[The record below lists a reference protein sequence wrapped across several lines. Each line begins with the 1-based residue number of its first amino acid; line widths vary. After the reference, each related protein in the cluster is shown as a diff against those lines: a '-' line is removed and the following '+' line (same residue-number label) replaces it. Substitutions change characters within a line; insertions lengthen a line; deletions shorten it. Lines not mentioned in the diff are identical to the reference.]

1 MRCFFEKFSNTEK
14 IHHFRNSSSDSKVYK
29 ILADILEHAGQI
41 GAFRGMSNDNNDKR
55 ESLNR
60 DFVWLDEVSR
70 ARGSRPADLGTQM
83 LHSTRTLVE
92 SSYD

>member
-1 MRCFFEKFSNTEK
+1 MTSLAQMFKNETFFEKFSNTEK
-14 IHHFRNSSSDSKVYK
+14 IHHFRDSSSDSKVYK

-70 ARGSRPADLGTQM
+70 
-83 LHSTRTLVE
+83 
-92 SSYD
+92 